1 MGKVLCLAVF
11 LGGAAF
17 AVAIFG
23 RGAVGPA
30 CQGKR
35 VSALIKDLASG
46 DYQVRDQAA
55 EAIQALGP
63 EAAPELIR
71 ALYRRETPFTKPLAA
86 LCRALPFLKFE
97 PGNIPSIQAK
107 AAEQLGIIGAKD
119 QNAIVALI
127 GALCETDG
135 ALLTEI
141 QRALRR
147 CGLASLPLLTQALA
161 HHDARVRE
169 GAAEVLRDF
178 GPQARMA
185 VTALTRAL
193 RDPSERVR
201 CRAAQALGASGRDE
215 AGALRGLERALDDEA
230 AAVRAAAAEGLGRW
244 GRGAGSALPLLTKK
258 LSDCD
263 TAVRVAAARSL
274 WLIDDEV
281 DQVVPVLIDALNDRS
296 VGWQAPFVL
305 GEIGPQ
311 ASGAIPALVE
321 ALKRERVPHPLRTP
335 PSAALALGLIGSAA
349 VPDLITALLDDKAS
363 VRTGAAIAL
372 GFIGSPAK
380 DAVPTLITLLKD
392 KELEVREA
400 SALSLG
406 AIGTETKEIIPAL
419 KELIRDEDIFVSN
432 AAAAALRKIDP
443 AAAAEAGLE

>member
-23 RGAVGPA
+23 HGAAGPA

-35 VSALIKDLASG
+35 VSALVKDLASG

-55 EAIQALGP
+55 EAIEALGP

-119 QNAIVALI
+119 QNAIVALV
-127 GALCETDG
+127 ASLRETDG

-161 HHDARVRE
+161 HRDARVRE

-185 VTALTRAL
+185 VT

-201 CRAAQALGASGRDE
+201 CRAAQALGASGRE
-215 AGALRGLERALDDEA
+215 ETEALRGLERALDDEA
-230 AAVRAAAAEGLGRW
+230 AAVRAAAAEGLGIW
-244 GRGAGSALPLLTKK
+244 GRGAGNALPLLTKK
-258 LSDCD
+258 LRDRD
-263 TAVRVAAARSL
+263 TGVRVAAARSL

-335 PSAALALGLIGSAA
+335 PSAALALGLIGPAA
-349 VPDLITALLDDKAS
+349 VPDLIATLHDERAS

-372 GFIGSPAK
+372 GLIGLPAK

-406 AIGTETKEIIPAL
+406 AIGPETKEIIPAL

-443 AAAAEAGLE
+443 AAAVEAGLE

>member
-23 RGAVGPA
+23 HGAVGPA

-63 EAAPELIR
+63 EAA
-71 ALYRRETPFTKPLAA
+71 FTKPLAA
-86 LCRALPFLKFE
+86 LGRALPFLKFE

-107 AAEQLGIIGAKD
+107 AAEQLGIIGAED
-119 QNAIVALI
+119 QDAIVALI

-193 RDPSERVR
+193 SDPSERVR
-201 CRAAQALGASGRDE
+201 CRAAQALGASGGAE
-215 AGALRGLERALDDEA
+215 TEALRGLERALDDEA

-244 GRGAGSALPLLTKK
+244 GPGAGSALPLLTTKK
-258 LSDCD
+258 LSDRD
-263 TAVRVAAARSL
+263 TGVRVAAARSL
-274 WLIDDEV
+274 WLIDDEG

-311 ASGAIPALVE
+311 ARGAIPALVE
-321 ALKRERVPHPLRTP
+321 ALKRERVPHPLRAP
-335 PSAALALGLIGSAA
+335 PSVALALGLIGPAA
-349 VPDLITALLDDKAS
+349 VPDLIATLHDDKAS

-372 GFIGSPAK
+372 GFIGLPAK